1 MADNANCQMSAG
13 NEMDKRAGIAT
24 GIFPSLDALPEEFEF
39 LEEYKSLLNNGKFSN
54 DAFKMVNSQEV
65 LLSQIN
71 MVEEPIVRRVL
82 LDDYH
87 RTFVDDESGYK
98 KSMRALLQS
107 QLDALGE

>member
-1 MADNANCQMSAG
+1 
-13 NEMDKRAGIAT
+13 MDE
-24 GIFPSLDALPEEFEF
+24 LPEEFEF
-39 LEEYKSLLNNGKFSN
+39 LEEFKLLQNDGKFSN

-71 MVEEPIVRRVL
+71 LVEEPIVRRVL

-87 RTFVDDESGYK
+87 RTFVDDENGYK
-98 KSMRALLQS
+98 KSMRALLQA